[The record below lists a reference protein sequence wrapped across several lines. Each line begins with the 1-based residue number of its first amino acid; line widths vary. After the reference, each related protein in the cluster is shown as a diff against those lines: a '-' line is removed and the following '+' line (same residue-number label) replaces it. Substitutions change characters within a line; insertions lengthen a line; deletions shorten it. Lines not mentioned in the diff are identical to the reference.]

1 MKSISYILKI
11 GDKHHSVYK
20 LGFSSQHCYLD
31 VLYWKN
37 CLIFLKLNIFM
48 CKLKGN
54 KYMQFMIY
62 ILGALIHLILT
73 K

>member
-1 MKSISYILKI
+1 MKSVSYILKI

-20 LGFSSQHCYLD
+20 LGFSSQHCYVN

-37 CLIFLKLNIFM
+37 CLIFLKFSIFM